1 MNDNTGNPFENA
13 PVIFAYTRAMALADG
28 VLVELKQAP
37 RYGFRLQVVC
47 TERVWL
53 NLLSGD
59 HAGQPSEATQ
69 QREGALL
76 FAAKAAARA
85 KVDMERA
92 GVPDARPDRMDFTV
106 TVTTEGE
113 SPREVPLYMLIHPD
127 DDGSMRPVATLMFV
141 DED

>member
-1 MNDNTGNPFENA
+1 MSNDNRHPFGDA

-37 RYGFRLQVVC
+37 QYGFRIQVVC

-53 NLLSGD
+53 NLLGGD
-59 HAGQPSEATQ
+59 HGGQSSEATQ

-85 KVDMERA
+85 KVETERA
-92 GVPDARPDRMDFTV
+92 GVPDARPDRMDFAV

-113 SPREVPLYMLIHPD
+113 SPREVDLYMLIHPD
-127 DDGSMRPVATLMFV
+127 DDGSFKPVGTIMFV

>member
-1 MNDNTGNPFENA
+1 MSTDNTGNPFEGFD
-13 PVIFAYTRAMALADG
+13 VIFSYTRAQALADG

-37 RYGFRLQVVC
+37 QYGFRLQVVC
-47 TERVWL
+47 TERVWRS
-53 NLLSGD
+53 LLGGD
-59 HAGQPSEATQ
+59 SGQPEAVTQ

-76 FAAKAAARA
+76 FAAKTAARA
-85 KVDMERA
+85 KVATERA

-113 SPREVPLYMLIHPD
+113 DPREVELYMLIHPD
-127 DDGSMRPVATLMFV
+127 DDGSFKPVATIMFM